1 MAKFVF
7 NLEALLRQR
16 EHAEQQ
22 CQRVLATRQR
32 ALAECDGELAR
43 LNETVQKTNDD
54 VRQHHLTGVLD
65 MSFLAAHRRFM
76 FAMQRQALSI
86 AQRIAAAQKAVDEAR
101 VALGEAAKQR
111 KIMEKLR
118 EKQLERWRAEQAR
131 KDAAEQDEVGMQLSY
146 DNLHEA
152 AAAAND
158 GTNESEPSP

>member
-22 CQRVLATRQR
+22 CQRVLAQKQR
-32 ALAECDGELAR
+32 ALAECDAELSR
-43 LNETVQKTNDD
+43 LNETVRKTNDD

-86 AQRIAAAQKAVDEAR
+86 AQRIAAAQKSVDEAR
-101 VALGEAAKQR
+101 HALAEAAKQR
-111 KIMEKLR
+111 KVMEKLR
-118 EKQLERWRAEQAR
+118 ERQLERWRAEQSR
-131 KDAAEQDEVGMQLSY
+131 KDAAEQDEIGMQLSY
-146 DNLHEA
+146 DNLREA
-152 AAAAND
+152 MLD
-158 GTNESEPSP
+158 EVTEEPEPSP

>member
-76 FAMQRQALSI
+76 FALQRPGPWVAP
-86 AQRIAAAQKAVDEAR
+86 RIAAGAEKGGEGPGALGGAGQAGEDTGEAR
-101 VALGEAAKQR
+101 GE
-111 KIMEKLR
+111 ET
-118 EKQLERWRAEQAR
+118 
-131 KDAAEQDEVGMQLSY
+131 
-146 DNLHEA
+146 EA
-152 AAAAND
+152 GGGAP
-158 GTNESEPSP
+158 GP